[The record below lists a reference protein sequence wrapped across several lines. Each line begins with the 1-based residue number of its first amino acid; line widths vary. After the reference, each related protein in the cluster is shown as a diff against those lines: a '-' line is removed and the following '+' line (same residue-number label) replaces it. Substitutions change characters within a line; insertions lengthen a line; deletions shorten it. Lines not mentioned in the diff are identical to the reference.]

1 MKKKIIAVLLTVTV
15 FSGCNLE
22 SESSEDSQIAPAD
35 SQSSTTESSDISSES
50 AQSSVDSSTQTTSSA
65 MPNTPVD
72 KVREQVYVDYEYIED
87 PDTLSRRDGFDD
99 IAEKALAA
107 IVENDDYKYFLE
119 NFNLSENAANG
130 YWLSGNGTPSASV
143 DRIYKDDF
151 DNNGTDECFALVS
164 FPVFDDNMWKSASY
178 AVYVGETSEV
188 IGNMMSVRGAALL
201 DYGFCRQLVF
211 NGYNGMNS
219 RSRSQIVGVID
230 GKPKLLYSL
239 GVRIYKLDCFVT
251 TFGMNGL
258 GDFMVYDNVNGEYC
272 AIMGD
277 ELSAEEIYDMDKTDS
292 LADRRGN
299 IKYAVL
305 LCEKYYMILK
315 NNQDTGQ
322 AFTYENGTFT
332 RNDTK
337 GLRISLGTTE
347 RTIQSVNYD
356 EAVGAMLTP
365 EQARQIT

>member
-1 MKKKIIAVLLTVTV
+1 MKKKLITVLLAIAAL
-15 FSGCNLE
+15 SGCNLE
-22 SESSEDSQIAPAD
+22 SESSENSQSAPAD
-35 SQSSTTESSDISSES
+35 SQRSTESSVDTSES
-50 AQSSVDSSTQTTSSA
+50 TPDSEVSSTQTTSSV

-72 KVREQVYVDYEYIED
+72 KMREQVYVDYEYIED
-87 PDTLSRRDGFDD
+87 PDTLSRRGGFDE

-119 NFNLSENAANG
+119 NYKSSENAAFDG
-130 YWLSGNGTPSASV
+130 YWLNNDGTPAASV
-143 DRIYKDDF
+143 DKIYKDDF
-151 DNNGTDECFALVS
+151 DNNGTEECFALVS
-164 FPVFDDNMWKSASY
+164 FPVFNDKEWKTASY
-178 AVYVGETSEV
+178 IVYVGETSEV
-188 IGNMMSVRGAALL
+188 ISSMQSVRGASLL
-201 DYGFCRQLVF
+201 DYGFCRQLVI
-211 NGYNGMNS
+211 NGYNGMDLRSSS
-219 RSRSQIVGVID
+219 RIVGVID

-239 GVRIYKLDCFVT
+239 NAKVYKLDCFVT
-251 TFGMNGL
+251 TFGMNGF
-258 GDFMVYDNVNGEYC
+258 GDFMIYDNVNGEYC

-277 ELSAEEIYDMDKTDS
+277 ELTAEEIYEMDKTDS

-347 RTIQSVNYD
+347 RTIKSINYD

>member
-1 MKKKIIAVLLTVTV
+1 MKKKLIAVLLTVTV
-15 FSGCNLE
+15 LSGCNLE
-22 SESSEDSQIAPAD
+22 SESSENSQNAPAD
-35 SQSSTTESSDISSES
+35 SQSSTESSDVSSES
-50 AQSSVDSSTQTTSSA
+50 TQSRADSSTQTTSSA
-65 MPNTPVD
+65 MPNIPVD

-87 PDTLSRRDGFDD
+87 PEPVSKRDEFDE

-119 NFNLSENAANG
+119 NYRSSENLAFDG
-130 YWLSGNGTPSASV
+130 YWLNDIDTLSASV

-151 DNNGTDECFALVS
+151 DNNGTDESFALVS
-164 FPVFDDNMWKSASY
+164 FPVFDDNEWATASY
-178 AVYVGETSEV
+178 VVYVGETSEV
-188 IGNMMSVRGAALL
+188 IGNMPSVRGAALL

-219 RSRSQIVGVID
+219 RSCSQIVGVID

-251 TFGMNGL
+251 TFGMDGL

-277 ELSAEEIYDMDKTDS
+277 ELSAEEIYEMDKTDS
-292 LADRRGN
+292 LADRSGN

-332 RNDTK
+332 QNDTR

-347 RTIQSVNYD
+347 RTIRSVNYD

-365 EQARQIT
+365 GQARQLT